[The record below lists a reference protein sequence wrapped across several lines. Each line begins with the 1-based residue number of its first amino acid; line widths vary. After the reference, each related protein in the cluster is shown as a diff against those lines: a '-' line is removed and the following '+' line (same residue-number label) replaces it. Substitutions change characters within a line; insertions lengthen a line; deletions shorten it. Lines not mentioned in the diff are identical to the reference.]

1 MTDADDLKITARTRW
16 SFGSGGVTRGVIENA
31 HYFVLVYY
39 SQVLGLSPHLAGLA
53 FGIGLVFDAIT
64 DPLVGYLSDNTRS
77 RLGRRHPYLYAS
89 VAPLALTYFL
99 LWHPP
104 PSIQGE
110 MSLFYYLLICN
121 SALNLSTTLFMV
133 PAYAT
138 VAEITSDYEERT
150 RLLSRLHS
158 MMSVVGNG
166 MSFAMYAIWLT
177 PTPDIADGILNVE
190 GYKQAGVFGTL
201 LIASSILVFAIGLHR
216 HIPQIK
222 THSAPASP
230 SPRQFYRQI
239 YDVFRIR
246 ALRAI
251 LTSGVLYWAGSG
263 TYAAL
268 WVYIYSYFWEF
279 TSQQISMIV
288 VPMILGGLILPPI
301 RSGLA
306 TGREKKRVAIFGM
319 LGASLVNVTP
329 IALRLIGVFP
339 ENGTQALFWIMLG
352 VGFFE
357 TWLFLVFDV
366 CWRSMTSDI
375 TEQTEIATGRR
386 NEGVIVS
393 TVTFTSKC
401 SYALGT
407 LVAGTLLSLIAFPTE
422 TAVGDVGP
430 DIIFDLGLLYGPV
443 VMAIY
448 LLACYAISRYD
459 ISRAK
464 FIDTVSRLGES

>member
-1 MTDADDLKITARTRW
+1 MIDANGLKVTPRTRW
-16 SFGSGGVTRGVIENA
+16 SFASGGVTRGVIENA

-39 SQVLGLSPHLAGLA
+39 SQVLGLSPYLAGLA

-89 VAPLALTYFL
+89 VVPLALTYFL

-104 PSIQGE
+104 PSIQEE
-110 MSLFYYLLICN
+110 MSLFFYLLICN
-121 SALNLSTTLFMV
+121 SALNLSTTLFIV

-150 RLLSRLHS
+150 RLLSRFHA

-166 MSFAMYAIWLT
+166 MSFAMYAIWLR
-177 PTPDIADGILNVE
+177 PTPYIADGILNVE
-190 GYKQAGVFGTL
+190 GYRQAGVFGTL
-201 LIASSILVFAIGLHR
+201 LMAASILVFTIGLHR
-216 HIPQIK
+216 HIPHMK
-222 THSAPASP
+222 THSAPGSP
-230 SPRQFYRQI
+230 SPRQFYRQV
-239 YDVFRIR
+239 YDVIRIP
-246 ALRAI
+246 ALRTI
-251 LTSGVLYWAGSG
+251 LTSGALYWAGSG

-301 RSGLA
+301 MSGLA
-306 TGREKKRVAIFGM
+306 TGREKKRVAVFGM
-319 LGASLVNVTP
+319 LGGSLVNIAP

-339 ENGTQALFWIMLG
+339 ENGTQALFWIMLT

-375 TEQTEIATGRR
+375 TEQIEIATGRR
-386 NEGVIVS
+386 NEGVIMS
-393 TVTFTSKC
+393 AVTFTSKC
-401 SYALGT
+401 SYAIGT
-407 LVAGTLLSLIAFPTE
+407 LIAGTLLSLIAFPTE
-422 TAVGDVGP
+422 TAVGDVAL
-430 DIIFDLGLLYGPV
+430 DVIFDLGLLYGPV
-443 VMAIY
+443 VLAVY

>member
-1 MTDADDLKITARTRW
+1 MIDANGLKVTPRTRW
-16 SFGSGGVTRGVIENA
+16 SFASGGVTRGVIENA

-39 SQVLGLSPHLAGLA
+39 SQVLGLSPYLAGLA

-89 VAPLALTYFL
+89 VVPLALTYFL

-104 PSIQGE
+104 PSIQEE
-110 MSLFYYLLICN
+110 MSLFFYLLICN
-121 SALNLSTTLFMV
+121 SALNLSTTLFIV

-150 RLLSRLHS
+150 RLLSRFHA

-166 MSFAMYAIWLT
+166 MSFAMYAIWLR
-177 PTPDIADGILNVE
+177 PTPYIADGILNVE
-190 GYKQAGVFGTL
+190 GYRQAGVFGTL
-201 LIASSILVFAIGLHR
+201 LMAASILVFTIGLHR
-216 HIPQIK
+216 HIPHMK
-222 THSAPASP
+222 THSAPGSP
-230 SPRQFYRQI
+230 SPRQFYRQV
-239 YDVFRIR
+239 YDVIRIP
-246 ALRAI
+246 ALRTI
-251 LTSGVLYWAGSG
+251 LTSGALYWAGSG

-301 RSGLA
+301 MSGLA
-306 TGREKKRVAIFGM
+306 TGREKKRVAVFGM
-319 LGASLVNVTP
+319 LGGSLVNIAP

-339 ENGTQALFWIMLG
+339 ENGTQALFWIMLT

-375 TEQTEIATGRR
+375 TEQIEIATGRR
-386 NEGVIVS
+386 NEGVIMS
-393 TVTFTSKC
+393 AVTFTSKC
-401 SYALGT
+401 SYAIGT
-407 LVAGTLLSLIAFPTE
+407 LIAGTLLSLIAFPTE
-422 TAVGDVGP
+422 TAVGDVAP
-430 DIIFDLGLLYGPV
+430 DVIFDLGLLYGPV
-443 VMAIY
+443 VLAVY

>member
-1 MTDADDLKITARTRW
+1 MIDANGLKVTPRTRW
-16 SFGSGGVTRGVIENA
+16 SFASGGVTRGVIENA

-39 SQVLGLSPHLAGLA
+39 SQVLGLSPYLAGLA

-89 VAPLALTYFL
+89 VVPLALTYFL

-104 PSIQGE
+104 PSIQEE
-110 MSLFYYLLICN
+110 MSLFFYLLICN
-121 SALNLSTTLFMV
+121 SALNLSTTLFIV

-150 RLLSRLHS
+150 RLLSRFHA

-166 MSFAMYAIWLT
+166 MSFAMYAIWLR
-177 PTPDIADGILNVE
+177 PTPYIADGILNVE
-190 GYKQAGVFGTL
+190 GYRQAGVFGTL
-201 LIASSILVFAIGLHR
+201 LMAASILVFTIGLHR
-216 HIPQIK
+216 HIPHMK
-222 THSAPASP
+222 THSAPGSP
-230 SPRQFYRQI
+230 SPRQFYRQV
-239 YDVFRIR
+239 YDVIRIP
-246 ALRAI
+246 ALRTI
-251 LTSGVLYWAGSG
+251 LTSGALYWAGSG

-301 RSGLA
+301 MSGLA
-306 TGREKKRVAIFGM
+306 TGREKKRVAVFGM
-319 LGASLVNVTP
+319 LGGSLVNIAP

-339 ENGTQALFWIMLG
+339 ENGTQALFWIMLT

-375 TEQTEIATGRR
+375 TEQIEIATGRR
-386 NEGVIVS
+386 NEGVIMS
-393 TVTFTSKC
+393 AVTFTSKC
-401 SYALGT
+401 SYAIGT
-407 LVAGTLLSLIAFPTE
+407 LIAGTLLSLIAFPTE
-422 TAVGDVGP
+422 TALGDVGP
-430 DIIFDLGLLYGPV
+430 DIIYDLGLLYGPV
-443 VMAIY
+443 VMVFY
-448 LLACYAISRYD
+448 LLACYAISQYD

-464 FIDTVSRLGES
+464 FVDTVSKLDES

>member
-1 MTDADDLKITARTRW
+1 MIDANGLKVTPRTRW
-16 SFGSGGVTRGVIENA
+16 SFASGGVTRGVIENA

-39 SQVLGLSPHLAGLA
+39 SQVLGLSPYLAGLA

-89 VAPLALTYFL
+89 VVPLALTYFL

-104 PSIQGE
+104 PSIQEE
-110 MSLFYYLLICN
+110 MSLFFYLLICN
-121 SALNLSTTLFMV
+121 SALNLSTTLFIV

-150 RLLSRLHS
+150 RLLSRFHA

-166 MSFAMYAIWLT
+166 MSFAMYAIWLR
-177 PTPDIADGILNVE
+177 PTPYIADGILNVE
-190 GYKQAGVFGTL
+190 GYRQAGVFGTL
-201 LIASSILVFAIGLHR
+201 LMAASILVFTIGLHR
-216 HIPQIK
+216 HIPHMK
-222 THSAPASP
+222 THSAPGSP
-230 SPRQFYRQI
+230 SPRQFYRQV
-239 YDVFRIR
+239 YDVIRIP
-246 ALRAI
+246 ALRTI
-251 LTSGVLYWAGSG
+251 LTSGALYWAGSG

-301 RSGLA
+301 MSGLA
-306 TGREKKRVAIFGM
+306 TGREKKRVAVFGM
-319 LGASLVNVTP
+319 LGGSLVNIAP

-339 ENGTQALFWIMLG
+339 ENGTQALFWIMLT

-375 TEQTEIATGRR
+375 TEQIEIATGRR
-386 NEGVIVS
+386 NEGVIMS
-393 TVTFTSKC
+393 AVTFTSKC
-401 SYALGT
+401 SYAIGT
-407 LVAGTLLSLIAFPTE
+407 LIAGTLLSLIAFPTE
-422 TAVGDVGP
+422 TAVGDVAP
-430 DIIFDLGLLYGPV
+430 DVIFDMGLLYGPV
-443 VMAIY
+443 VLIVY

>member
-1 MTDADDLKITARTRW
+1 MIDANGLKVTPRTRW
-16 SFGSGGVTRGVIENA
+16 SFASGGVTRGVIENA

-39 SQVLGLSPHLAGLA
+39 SQVLGLSPYLAGLA

-77 RLGRRHPYLYAS
+77 RFGRRHPYLYAS
-89 VAPLALTYFL
+89 VVPLALTYFL

-104 PSIQGE
+104 PSIHEE
-110 MSLFYYLLICN
+110 MSLFFYLLICN
-121 SALNLSTTLFMV
+121 SALNLSTTLFIV

-150 RLLSRLHS
+150 RLLSRFHAML
-158 MMSVVGNG
+158 SVVGNG
-166 MSFAMYAIWLT
+166 MSVAMYAIWLR

-190 GYKQAGVFGTL
+190 GYRQAGVFGTL
-201 LIASSILVFAIGLHR
+201 LMAASILVFAIGLHR
-216 HIPQIK
+216 HIPHIK
-222 THSAPASP
+222 THSAPGSP
-230 SPRQFYRQI
+230 SPGQFYRQV
-239 YDVFRIR
+239 YDVIRIP
-246 ALRAI
+246 ALRTI
-251 LTSGVLYWAGSG
+251 LTSGALYWAGSG

-301 RSGLA
+301 MSGLA

-319 LGASLVNVTP
+319 LGGSLVNIAP

-339 ENGTQALFWIMLG
+339 ENGTQALFWIMLT

-375 TEQTEIATGRR
+375 TEQIEITTGRR
-386 NEGVIVS
+386 NEGVIMS

-407 LVAGTLLSLIAFPTE
+407 LIAGTLLSLIAFPTE
-422 TAVGDVGP
+422 TAVGDVVP
-430 DIIFDLGLLYGPV
+430 SIIFDLGLLYGPV
-443 VMAIY
+443 VMVVY

>member
-1 MTDADDLKITARTRW
+1 MKITPRTRW
-16 SFGSGGVTRGVIENA
+16 SFASGGITRGVIENA

-39 SQVLGLSPHLAGLA
+39 SQVLGLSPYLAGLA
-53 FGIGLVFDAIT
+53 FGIGLAFDAIT

-89 VAPLALTYFL
+89 VVPLSLTYFL

-104 PSIQGE
+104 PSIQAE
-110 MSLFYYLLICN
+110 MSLFFYLLICN
-121 SALNLSTTLFMV
+121 SALNLSTTLFIV

-138 VAEITSDYEERT
+138 VAELTNDYEERT
-150 RLLSRLHS
+150 RLLARFHS

-166 MSFAMYAIWLT
+166 MSVAMYAIWLT
-177 PTPDIADGILNVE
+177 PTPQIVDGILNVE

-201 LIASSILVFAIGLHR
+201 LMATSILVFAIGLHR
-216 HIPQIK
+216 HIPHMK

-239 YDVFRIR
+239 YDVFRIP

-279 TSQQISMIV
+279 TSHQIALIAI
-288 VPMILGGLILPPI
+288 PMVLGGLILPPVV
-301 RSGLA
+301 SGLA
-306 TGREKKRVAIFGM
+306 TGREKKRVAVFAM
-319 LGASLVNVTP
+319 LAGSLVNVTP

-339 ENGTQALFWIMLG
+339 ENGTPVLFWIMLTA
-352 VGFFE
+352 GFFE

-375 TEQTEIATGRR
+375 TEQIEIATGRR
-386 NEGVIVS
+386 NEGVIMS

-401 SYALGT
+401 SYAIGT

-422 TAVGDVGP
+422 TAVGSVTP
-430 DIIFDLGLLYGPV
+430 DTIFDLGLLYGPV
-443 VMAIY
+443 VLAFY

-459 ISRAK
+459 ISRDD
-464 FIDTVSRLGES
+464 FVDTVSTLDQL

>member
-1 MTDADDLKITARTRW
+1 MIDANGLKVTTRTRW
-16 SFGSGGVTRGVIENA
+16 SFASGGITRGVVENA

-39 SQVLGLSPHLAGLA
+39 SQVLGLSPYLAGLA

-89 VAPLALTYFL
+89 VVPLALTYFL

-104 PSIQGE
+104 PSIREE
-110 MSLFYYLLICN
+110 MSLFIYLLICN
-121 SALNLSTTLFMV
+121 SALNLSTTLFIV

-150 RLLSRLHS
+150 KLLSRFHA
-158 MMSVVGNG
+158 MASVVGNG
-166 MSFAMYAIWLT
+166 MSVAMYAIWLT
-177 PTPDIADGILNVE
+177 PTPHIADGILNVE
-190 GYKQAGVFGTL
+190 GYRQAGVFGTFL
-201 LIASSILVFAIGLHR
+201 MAASILVFAIGLHR
-216 HIPQIK
+216 HIPHMK
-222 THSAPASP
+222 THPAPGSP
-230 SPRQFYRQI
+230 SPGQFYRQV
-239 YDVFRIR
+239 YDVIHIP
-246 ALRAI
+246 ALRTI
-251 LTSGVLYWAGSG
+251 ITSGALYWAGSG

-288 VPMILGGLILPPI
+288 IPMVLGGLLLPPI
-301 RSGLA
+301 MSGLA
-306 TGREKKRVAIFGM
+306 TGREKKRVAVFGI
-319 LGASLVNVTP
+319 LGGSLVNVTP

-339 ENGTQALFWIMLG
+339 ENGTQALFWIMLTA
-352 VGFFE
+352 GFFE

-375 TEQTEIATGRR
+375 TEQLELTTGRR
-386 NEGVIVS
+386 NEGVIMS

-401 SYALGT
+401 SYAIGT
-407 LVAGTLLSLIAFPTE
+407 LVAGTLLSLIAFPPE
-422 TAVGDVGP
+422 TAVGAIALDV
-430 DIIFDLGLLYGPV
+430 IFDLGLLYGPV
-443 VMAIY
+443 VLAFY

-464 FIDTVSRLGES
+464 FIDTVLRLDES

>member
-1 MTDADDLKITARTRW
+1 MIDANGLKVTPRTRW
-16 SFGSGGVTRGVIENA
+16 SFASGGVTRGVIENA

-39 SQVLGLSPHLAGLA
+39 SQVLGLSPYLAGLA

-89 VAPLALTYFL
+89 VVPLALTYFL

-104 PSIQGE
+104 PSIQEE
-110 MSLFYYLLICN
+110 MSLFFYLLICN
-121 SALNLSTTLFMV
+121 SALNLSTTLFIV

-150 RLLSRLHS
+150 RLLSRFHA

-166 MSFAMYAIWLT
+166 MSFAMYAIWLR
-177 PTPDIADGILNVE
+177 PTPYIADGILNVE
-190 GYKQAGVFGTL
+190 GYRQAGVFGTL
-201 LIASSILVFAIGLHR
+201 LMAASILVFTIGLHR
-216 HIPQIK
+216 HIPHMK
-222 THSAPASP
+222 THSAPGSP
-230 SPRQFYRQI
+230 SPRQFYRQV
-239 YDVFRIR
+239 YDVIRIP
-246 ALRAI
+246 ALRTI
-251 LTSGVLYWAGSG
+251 LTSGALYWAGSG

-301 RSGLA
+301 MSGLA
-306 TGREKKRVAIFGM
+306 TGREKKRVAVFGM
-319 LGASLVNVTP
+319 LGGSLVNIAP

-339 ENGTQALFWIMLG
+339 ENGTQALFWIMLT

-375 TEQTEIATGRR
+375 TEQIEIATGRR
-386 NEGVIVS
+386 NEGVIMS
-393 TVTFTSKC
+393 AVTFTSKC
-401 SYALGT
+401 SYAIGT
-407 LVAGTLLSLIAFPTE
+407 LIAGTLLSLIAFPTE
-422 TAVGDVGP
+422 TAVGDVAL
-430 DIIFDLGLLYGPV
+430 DVIFDLGLLYGPV
-443 VMAIY
+443 VLAVY

-464 FIDTVSRLGES
+464 FIDTVSGLGES